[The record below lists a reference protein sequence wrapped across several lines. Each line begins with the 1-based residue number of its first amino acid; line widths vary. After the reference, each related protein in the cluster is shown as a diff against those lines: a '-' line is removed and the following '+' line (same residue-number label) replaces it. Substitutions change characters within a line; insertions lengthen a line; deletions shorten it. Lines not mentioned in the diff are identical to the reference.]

1 MISNKRRLASGI
13 SGVAIA
19 VALTVATPAWA
30 QSSTSTLQGTAPAG
44 AEVVATQPSTG
55 LVRRTTVG
63 ADGTYTL
70 PGLPAGEYRVT
81 AGGAVAQDVVVPVA
95 SVQIVDFVAAPAAT
109 ERGAIVVTSR
119 RPTVETK
126 TSQVNQFV
134 TLHDIASLPQT
145 TRNFLEFADTVP
157 GMQFSVDSSHN
168 TTLRGGAQLNSAVN
182 VFIDGVSQ
190 KDFVGSG
197 DGTHGSGSGFV
208 GSGGAE
214 GNGDPG
220 NPFPQLAISEYKVVS
235 SNYTAEYGDAASAII
250 VAQTK
255 SGTNDFQGEIFG
267 TYTDE
272 HFRASR
278 PDEIASG
285 KGKAHQPS
293 KEYGLAIGGPIV
305 PDIAHFFFT
314 WEHKSLANYSTVL
327 PDGAV
332 PDSIIAQ
339 LPADVQSQ
347 FGPVTN
353 PFTENLYFGK
363 IDVEPTQNDRIEVTG
378 NLRLEHNFT
387 GGNGQFAAST
397 RVPYRNNV
405 KRGDA
410 RWQHT
415 GDGWFNAFRVSYQD
429 TESASL
435 AAASPSPQFDYFYFP
450 NAGSNQNRVGI
461 INVGGPGC
469 CGGSESSQKGWT
481 FADDLTFTNVRFAG
495 EHTLKVGA
503 SYGSIQLTK
512 QNKSD
517 DLAYAT
523 YSFAVTPDG
532 IADTPFFLQFPNLR
546 TGFGTNRVTT
556 DDKQYSA
563 YVQDNWDVNPRLQ
576 INLGLRWDREEVPSF
591 LDYQTKAEVVT
602 ALNGLYPGTDRTV
615 AENLATDVPGA
626 PGIDINDYI
635 STGSNRHARNNFS
648 PRVGF
653 SYDLSD
659 NNSLVIFGGYAR
671 AYNRNLF
678 ATLALETTKVALN
691 DNPEIYFPSPQSF
704 GWAGH
709 PCQTDADVNPA
720 FHCYAWDP
728 AYLTPGGLA
737 SFPAGAS
744 AGEVDLIRN
753 DIKTPYSDQFSLG
766 VRTRL
771 GDWNAQAVASYVAS
785 YEGIYGHWGARYGD
799 GQYYDQGGN
808 QWGAQGVPG
817 IGSLILWDNGF
828 KDRNLQISLGAQK
841 PYTKA
846 SGWSAT
852 AAYTFSNAKQNNSY
866 DYGAGGN
873 NYLFDYPR
881 AEDYT
886 FLRSSSV
893 PRHRLVLTGTYDLP
907 WDIQVAGKL
916 TLATSTPSYAP
927 YGCDNQPRPGCTQNS
942 SGFYVN
948 QYGGG
953 FGGWVAL
960 TPREFIG
967 YKDLDIQVTKN
978 FNFFDRFSAYARVDV
993 INVFN
998 WRNYDATITDTAN
1011 GVPVAVRYN
1020 TIGST
1025 VGSPFT
1031 GRLSAGARFGGPK
1044 AVAPLAEVPPPPPP
1058 PPATQTCPDGSVI
1071 DAAAACAAPPP
1082 PPPPAPPP
1090 PAPVER
1096 GERGQ

>member
-1 MISNKRRLASGI
+1 MTSNKRRLASGI

-44 AEVVATQPSTG
+44 AEVVATQVNTG
-55 LVRRTTVG
+55 FVRSVTVQP
-63 ADGTYTL
+63 DGSYTM

-81 AGGAVAQDVVVPVA
+81 AGGVAQDVTIPVA
-95 SVQIVDFVAAPAAT
+95 SVQIVDFAPRAASD
-109 ERGAIVVTSR
+109 RGAIVITSR

-157 GMQFSVDSSHN
+157 GMQFSVDSNHN
-168 TTLRGGAQLNSAVN
+168 TAIRGGSQLTSAVN

-197 DGTHGSGSGFV
+197 DGTRTGGSGFT
-208 GSGGAE
+208 GGGGAT

-272 HFRASR
+272 HLRASR

-293 KEYGLAIGGPIV
+293 KEYGLALGGPIV
-305 PDIAHFFFT
+305 PNIAHFFFT
-314 WEHKSLANYSTVL
+314 WEHKSLANFSTVL
-327 PDGAV
+327 PGGAV
-332 PDSIIAQ
+332 PDSIIAE
-339 LPADVQSQ
+339 LPANVRDQ

-410 RWQHT
+410 KWQHT
-415 GDGWFNAFRVSYQD
+415 GNNWFNAFRVSYQD
-429 TESASL
+429 SLSASV
-435 AAASPSPQFDYFYFP
+435 ATDSPTPQFDYFYFP
-450 NAGSNQNRVGI
+450 NPGSNQGRVGI

-469 CGGSESSQKGWT
+469 CGALESRQKGWT
-481 FADDLTFTNVRFAG
+481 FADDVTFTNIHFAG
-495 EHTLKVGA
+495 DHTLKVGA

-517 DLAYAT
+517 DLGYAT
-523 YSFAVTPDG
+523 YSFAVTENG
-532 IADTPFFLQFPNLR
+532 IADTPFFMQFPNLKK
-546 TGFGTNRVTT
+546 GYSSSALVT

-563 YVQDNWDVNPRLQ
+563 YIQDNWDVNPRLQ
-576 INLGLRWDREEVPSF
+576 INLGLRWDREEVPAF
-591 LDYQTKAEVVT
+591 LDFVTNPDVVT
-602 ALNGLYPGTDRTV
+602 ALNSPYPGGFTTTP
-615 AENLATDVPGA
+615 AEALATDVPGA

-635 STGSNRHARNNFS
+635 STGSSRHARNNFS

-653 SYDLSD
+653 SYDFSGD
-659 NNSLVIFGGYAR
+659 NSLVVFGGYAR

-678 ATLALETTKVALN
+678 STLSLETTKFALN

-709 PCQTDADVNPA
+709 PCQTAADINPA
-720 FHCYAWDP
+720 LHCYAWDP
-728 AYLTPGGLA
+728 AYLTPAGLA
-737 SFPAGAS
+737 TFPAGATS
-744 AGEVDLIRN
+744 GEVDMINNNLR
-753 DIKTPYSDQFSLG
+753 TPYSDQFSLG

-785 YEGIYGHWGARYGD
+785 YDGIYGHWGARYPNGD
-799 GQYYDQGGN
+799 FYQNGN
-808 QWGAQGVPG
+808 QWGAQGVPT

-828 KDRNLQISLGAQK
+828 KDRNLQLSLGAQK
-841 PYTKA
+841 PYSKA

-852 AAYTFSNAKQNNSY
+852 AAYTFSAGEQNNSY
-866 DYGAGGN
+866 DYAVAGN
-873 NYLFDYPR
+873 NYLFDYPVV
-881 AEDYT
+881 EDYS

-907 WDIQVAGKL
+907 WDIQIAGKL
-916 TLATSTPSYAP
+916 TLATPKPFYQIYFCGPSV
-927 YGCDNQPRPGCTQNS
+927 PGCSQAP
-942 SGFYVN
+942 
-948 QYGGG
+948 GGG
-953 FGGWVAL
+953 YLNSVGGGVAGFAAV
-960 TPREFIG
+960 TPDNFLG

-978 FNFFDRFSAYARVDV
+978 FTFFNRLSAYARVDV

-998 WRNYDATITDTAN
+998 WRNYDSAQIEFDGNIPVGAHYRENASIT
-1011 GVPVAVRYN
+1011 
-1020 TIGST
+1020 
-1025 VGSPFT
+1025 GSPFT
-1031 GRLSAGARFGGPK
+1031 IRLSAGARFGP
-1044 AVAPLAEVPPPPPP
+1044 APPPPPVAEVAPPPPP
-1058 PPATQTCPDGSVI
+1058 PPASQTCPDGSVI
-1071 DAAAACAAPPP
+1071 DAAATCAAPPP